1 MSKNTNL
8 GELTNYLLADTTN
21 GRIGLNVATP
31 AYPFDVAGD
40 INITGAFRI
49 NGVAIGTGGG
59 GVSGSGT
66 TNYVAKWSA
75 STAITNSLLYDNA
88 ANVGINTASPV
99 TVAGNTSLTINGTSV
114 GRLDLMAGGVAY
126 GALTASATLTTL
138 QAISTNPLALNV
150 GGSDRLRIATTG
162 YVGINTTTPA
172 YALDAAGYSSIVA
185 NFLYATTPYIRVTDG
200 TVATAV
206 GNDANG
212 SYVGATSNHNF
223 SLKANNITYLKVLS
237 AGRILINSATDDTT
251 TTVQIAGTLR
261 TTSDTTVG
269 GTAYAS
275 AFIKSSGLSS
285 QFLKADGSVDSS
297 TYLTTTL
304 AASTYLSIT
313 TAASTYQTKLTN
325 PITGTGTSNYVARFT
340 GSTTIGTGSIYD
352 SGTYVGIGTG
362 VISSGAALQV
372 SGDVNITGNYKI
384 NGVSLAASQWTT
396 SGSDIY
402 NNNTGKVS
410 INTASSFYKFT
421 VNTGTNI
428 NFAVGSGTGAVA
440 VLAHADGF
448 TPAAPVFTGFNFV
461 ASNYNFF
468 QGFVSTPS
476 VIIAGSSYALQ
487 INGYV
492 GGASAYYEL
501 SDIRGKN
508 VIETNPKIDL
518 SGLNV
523 IKYTRKDDEKNQ
535 VHYGYSAQDV
545 QVLCKDLVKDDGK
558 TLTLNY
564 SDLHT
569 LKIAQLEERIKQL
582 ESKL

>member
-31 AYPFDVAGD
+31 AYSFDVAGD
-40 INITGAFRI
+40 VNITGAFRI

-75 STAITNSLLYDNA
+75 STAITNSLIFDNA

-99 TVAGNTSLTINGTSV
+99 TVTGNTSLTINGTSV

-138 QAISTNPLALNV
+138 QAVSTNPLALNT
-150 GGSDRLRIATTG
+150 GGSERLRILTTG
-162 YVGINTTTPA
+162 YIGVNTTTPA
-172 YALDAAGYSSIVA
+172 YALDTTGYGSIVA

-200 TVATAV
+200 TVITAL

-223 SLKANNITYLKVLS
+223 SLKANNVTYVKLLA
-237 AGRILINSATDDTT
+237 AGRILINSVTDDTIN
-251 TTVQIAGTLR
+251 TVQIAGTLR
-261 TTSDTTVG
+261 TTGDATVG

-275 AFIKSSGLSS
+275 AFVKSSGLSS

-304 AASTYLSIT
+304 AASTYLT
-313 TAASTYQTKLTN
+313 TTSAASTYQTKLTN
-325 PITGTGTSNYVARFT
+325 PLTGSGTANYVARFT

-372 SGDVNITGNYKI
+372 TGDVNITGNYKI

-402 NNNTGKVS
+402 NNNTGKVA
-410 INTASSFYKFT
+410 IGASSTFYKFT
-421 VNTGTNI
+421 VNTGTNL
-428 NFAVGSGTGAVA
+428 NFAIGSGTSAVA

-448 TPAAPVFTGFNFV
+448 NPASPVFTGFNFV
-461 ASNYNFF
+461 ASSYNFF
-468 QGFVSTPS
+468 QGFVSVPS
-476 VIIAGSSYALQ
+476 VVIAGASYALQ

-518 SGLNV
+518 SGLDV
-523 IKYTRKDDEKNQ
+523 IKYTRKDDDKNQ